1 MVSFTRFGWN
11 QYGEL
16 VYRNTGKA
24 APSSYTVK
32 GSTVYRADG
41 RKIGQIGKGTAPQ
54 QRIMRKAATAGGRK
68 QTQTPGRFTFENI
81 RKARKQAVQT
91 VGKVQLVK
99 PLPSANQIKNFGKS
113 VKNMALLT
121 VEQNPI
127 LQQKISKM
135 DDAKL
140 MQLYQD
146 NEMIFDVY
154 FDYGGVKDT
163 SEGRRGNKETM
174 KNAQA
179 LIDTY
184 EAKYGVIPT
193 QATLV

>member
-1 MVSFTRFGWN
+1 MAKFTQFGWN

-16 VYRNTGKA
+16 VYRNTGKL
-24 APSSYTVK
+24 APSDYYVK
-32 GSTVYRADG
+32 GNTVYKG
-41 RKIGQIGKGTAPQ
+41 TRKQGQIGKGTAPQ

-99 PLPSANQIKNFGKS
+99 PLPSANEIKNFGKS

-121 VEQNPI
+121 VEQDPI
-127 LQQKISKM
+127 LQQKITKM

-140 MQLYQD
+140 MQLYQE
-146 NEMIFDVY
+146 NEIIFDVY

-163 SEGRRGNKETM
+163 QQGRSGNKETA
-174 KNAQA
+174 KNSQA

-184 EAKYGVIPT
+184 EAKYGTIP
-193 QATLV
+193 V

>member
-1 MVSFTRFGWN
+1 MAKFTQFGWN

-16 VYRNTGKA
+16 VYRNTGRA
-24 APSSYTVK
+24 APSDYYVK
-32 GSTVYRADG
+32 GNTVYKDG
-41 RKIGQIGKGTAPQ
+41 RKQGQIGKGTKKQ
-54 QRIMRKAATAGGRK
+54 QQTIARTATAGGRK
-68 QTQTPGRFTFENI
+68 AAPIQGRYSFDNI
-81 RKARKQAVQT
+81 RKARAKAVQT
-91 VGKVQLVK
+91 VGKVQLVRPPPTK
-99 PLPSANQIKNFGKS
+99 DEIKNFGKS

-121 VEQNPI
+121 VEQDPI

-146 NEMIFDVY
+146 NELIFDVY

-163 SEGRRGNKETM
+163 SEGRKGDRNTA

-184 EAKYGVIPT
+184 EAKYGVIPV

>member
-1 MVSFTRFGWN
+1 MAKFTQFGWN

-16 VYRNTGKA
+16 VYRNTGRL
-24 APSSYTVK
+24 APADYYVK
-32 GSTVYRADG
+32 GNTVYKG
-41 RKIGQIGKGTAPQ
+41 TRKQGQIGKGTKAQ
-54 QRIMRKAATAGGRK
+54 QTIIRKAATAGGRK
-68 QTQTPGRFTFENI
+68 QSQIPGRFTFENV
-81 RKARKQAVQT
+81 RKARKQAVKT
-91 VGKVQLVK
+91 VGKVQLVR
-99 PLPSANQIKNFGKS
+99 PPPSANQIKNFGKS

-121 VEQNPI
+121 IEDNPI
-127 LQQKISKM
+127 LQKKISKM

-163 SEGRRGNKETM
+163 SEGRRGNKETS
-174 KNAQA
+174 KNAQS

-184 EAKYGVIPT
+184 EARYGVIPVQT
-193 QATLV
+193 TLV